1 MFLIAGL
8 GNPGKEYEKTRHN
21 VGFWA
26 VDLLAERYRFPN
38 FTAKHH
44 GLAAKGKIEG
54 QDVLLLKPQTFMN
67 RSGISVGEA
76 ARFYQIPL
84 SQIWVIHD
92 ELDLPTGKL
101 RTKIGGGAG
110 GHNGL
115 KSIDS
120 HLGKEYGRV
129 RLGIDHPGERADVSN
144 YVLSNFN
151 GEEWKSEENLLNAV
165 AEALPL
171 LLEGAPDKFMNR
183 VVILTGQEA

>member
-21 VGFWA
+21 IGFLT
-26 VDLLAERYRFPN
+26 VDLLAEIYRFPN

-44 GLAAKGKIEG
+44 GLAAKGKIAG
-54 QDVLLLKPQTFMN
+54 QDVMLLKPQTFMN

-84 SQIWVIHD
+84 NQIWVIHD

-101 RTKIGGGAG
+101 RTKVGGGAG

-120 HLGKEYGRV
+120 HLGKDYGRV
-129 RLGIDHPGERADVSN
+129 RLGIDHPGERGDVSG
-144 YVLSNFN
+144 YVLSNFS
-151 GEEWKSEENLLNAV
+151 GVEWKIEEKLMNAV
-165 AEALPL
+165 ADALPL
-171 LLEGAPDKFMNR
+171 LLEEAPEKFMNR